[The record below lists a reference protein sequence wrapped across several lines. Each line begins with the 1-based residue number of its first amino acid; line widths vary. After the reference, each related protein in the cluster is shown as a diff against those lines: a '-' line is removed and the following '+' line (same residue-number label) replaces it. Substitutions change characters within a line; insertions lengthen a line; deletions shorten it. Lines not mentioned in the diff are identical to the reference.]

1 MKDDETQL
9 FYCNSRY
16 YSPELCRW
24 ISPDSIEYLDPES
37 INGLNLYAYCGN
49 DPVNRFD
56 PTGHDWLHWVIAA
69 AVVVALAYGAA
80 MAALYGVA
88 STTVEVTV
96 ASYAFVG
103 ASLALAGSAMY
114 ALGTSSSLD
123 EFAEQGNW
131 VTVINTAGGGIFGA
145 FNGAYAFY
153 EQIGS
158 KSQAAFMTPAEK
170 TKQRQTI
177 VKANPDVNFKGLELS
192 HDYGT
197 YGNNRNFY
205 SFKTYAEHRGPRGFH
220 SIYGYKTNGGPFH
233 RPYPYYYDW
242 LWFMR

>member
-1 MKDDETQL
+1 MKSL
-9 FYCNSRY
+9 K
-16 YSPELCRW
+16 
-24 ISPDSIEYLDPES
+24 
-37 INGLNLYAYCGN
+37 YAACGA
-49 DPVNRFD
+49 
-56 PTGHDWLHWVIAA
+56 IAA
-69 AVVVALAYGAA
+69 TPVPMARAVASAAGLVVTAGGVAPAYGAV

-88 STTVEVTV
+88 STTVKVTV

-103 ASLALAGSAMY
+103 ASLALAGSALY

-123 EFAEQGNW
+123 EFAEQGNLG
-131 VTVINTAGGGIFGA
+131 TIINTAGGGIFGA

-153 EQIGS
+153 DQIGS
-158 KSQAAFMTPAEK
+158 ESQAAFMTPAEK
-170 TKQRQTI
+170 AKKRRAI
-177 VKANPDVNFKGLELS
+177 VKANQDLNFKGLELS

-205 SFKTYAEHRGPRGFH
+205 SFKTYAEHRGPGGFH
-220 SIYGYKTNGGPFH
+220 SIYGYKTNGGPLH

>member
-1 MKDDETQL
+1 MFKDTRERPVETQL

-24 ISPDSIEYLDPES
+24 ISPDSIEYLDLQS

-49 DPVNRFD
+49 DPINRID
-56 PTGHDWLHWVIAA
+56 PTGHDWWHWAA
-69 AVVVALAYGAA
+69 AAGIVVLLAAVLVITAGGVVPAYGAA

-88 STTVEVTV
+88 STTVKVTV
-96 ASYAFVG
+96 VSYAFVG
-103 ASLALAGSAMY
+103 SSLALAGSAMY

-131 VTVINTAGGGIFGA
+131 GTIINTAGGGIFGA

-153 EQIGS
+153 DQIGS

-170 TKQRQTI
+170 LSKDKLSLKQI
-177 VKANPDVNFKGLELS
+177 LVLILKVLS
-192 HDYGT
+192 
-197 YGNNRNFY
+197 
-205 SFKTYAEHRGPRGFH
+205 
-220 SIYGYKTNGGPFH
+220 
-233 RPYPYYYDW
+233 
-242 LWFMR
+242 